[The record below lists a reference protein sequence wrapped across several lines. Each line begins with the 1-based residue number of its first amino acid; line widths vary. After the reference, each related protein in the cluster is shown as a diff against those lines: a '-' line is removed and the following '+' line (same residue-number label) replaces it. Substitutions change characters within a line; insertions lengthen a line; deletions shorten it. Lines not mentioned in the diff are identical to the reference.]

1 MALFKVKIQQTII
14 QEGVVEAASA
24 EEIKREAETN
34 NNISWWALRV
44 HQTTN
49 SVVEEV
55 VELEEKAG
63 E

>member
-1 MALFKVKIQQTII
+1 MALFKVKMQQTTI

-24 EEIKREAETN
+24 EEIKTEAETN
-34 NNISWWALRV
+34 NIISWWALRV
-44 HQTTN
+44 HQTT
-49 SVVEEV
+49 SSIVEEV

>member
-1 MALFKVKIQQTII
+1 MALFKVKMQQTTI

-24 EEIKREAETN
+24 EEIKTEAETN
-34 NNISWWALRV
+34 NIISWWALRV
-44 HQTTN
+44 HQITN
-49 SVVEEV
+49 SIVEET

>member
-1 MALFKVKIQQTII
+1 MALFKVKIQQTTT

-24 EEIKREAETN
+24 EEIKTEVETN
-34 NNISWWALRV
+34 TNISWWALRV
-44 HQTTN
+44 HQITN
-49 SVVEEV
+49 SIVEET